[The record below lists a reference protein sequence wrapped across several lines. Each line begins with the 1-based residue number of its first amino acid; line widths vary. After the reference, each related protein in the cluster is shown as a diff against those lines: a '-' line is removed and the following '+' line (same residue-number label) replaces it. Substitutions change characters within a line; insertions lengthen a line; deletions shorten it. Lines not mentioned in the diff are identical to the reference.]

1 MLKKISFKGV
11 IIGAVVDV
19 VGTNIWLFGV
29 VGYLIIKHQLYALPP
44 GEQMGELY
52 RLYDDPAMK
61 VLNTIV
67 GVGFS
72 IIGGY
77 LAARI
82 AGHHERLNG
91 ALSSFLCGGP
101 FAIHDRIALDW
112 LGDRRTRGKSTPWS
126 SWRVFKT
133 TADAKLI
140 WIMVGP
146 AKRRGHTK

>member
-19 VGTNIWLFGV
+19 VGTNIWVFAV

-44 GEQMGELY
+44 SERTGELY
-52 RLYDDPAMK
+52 RLYGDPATK
-61 VLNTIV
+61 ALNTIV

-82 AGHHERLNG
+82 AGQHERLNG
-91 ALSSFLCGGP
+91 ALSSFLCVAFSLFTIGSLSIGWVIEGVVGSPILGLLGGYL
-101 FAIHDRIALDW
+101 RLW
-112 LGDRRTRGKSTPWS
+112 QTRN
-126 SWRVFKT
+126 
-133 TADAKLI
+133 
-140 WIMVGP
+140 
-146 AKRRGHTK
+146 

>member
-19 VGTNIWLFGV
+19 VGTNIWLLGV

-52 RLYDDPAMK
+52 RLYGDPAIK
-61 VLNTIV
+61 VLNIIV

-77 LAARI
+77 LGGSNSPSSRAAERSVFVVFYAWPFPYSRSDRSLL
-82 AGHHERLNG
+82 AG
-91 ALSSFLCGGP
+91 
-101 FAIHDRIALDW
+101 
-112 LGDRRTRGKSTPWS
+112 
-126 SWRVFKT
+126 
-133 TADAKLI
+133 
-140 WIMVGP
+140 
-146 AKRRGHTK
+146 

>member
-1 MLKKISFKGV
+1 MLKNISFKGA
-11 IIGAVVDV
+11 ITGAVVDV

-44 GEQMGELY
+44 GEQVNELY
-52 RLYDDPAMK
+52 RLYGDPTIKA
-61 VLNTIV
+61 LNTIV

-91 ALSSFLCGGP
+91 ALSSFLCVALSLFTIGSFSISWVIGVAGSPILGLLGGYL
-101 FAIHDRIALDW
+101 RLW
-112 LGDRRTRGKSTPWS
+112 QRRN
-126 SWRVFKT
+126 
-133 TADAKLI
+133 
-140 WIMVGP
+140 
-146 AKRRGHTK
+146 

>member
-19 VGTNIWLFGV
+19 VGTNIWLFAV
-29 VGYLIIKHQLYALPP
+29 VGYLIVKHQLYALPP
-44 GEQMGELY
+44 DVRTGELY
-52 RLYDDPAMK
+52 RLYGDPAIK
-61 VLNTIV
+61 ALNIIV

-91 ALSSFLCGGP
+91 ALSSFLCVALSLFTIRSLSIGWVIEGLVGSPILGLLGGYL
-101 FAIHDRIALDW
+101 RVW
-112 LGDRRTRGKSTPWS
+112 QRRN
-126 SWRVFKT
+126 
-133 TADAKLI
+133 
-140 WIMVGP
+140 
-146 AKRRGHTK
+146 

>member
-11 IIGAVVDV
+11 IVGAIVDV
-19 VGTNIWLFGV
+19 VGTNIWLFAV
-29 VGYLIIKHQLYALPP
+29 VGYLIIKNQLYALPP

-52 RLYDDPAMK
+52 RLYGDPAIK
-61 VLNTIV
+61 VSNIIV

-91 ALSSFLCGGP
+91 ALSSFLCVALSLFTIRSLSIGWVIEGLVGSPLLGLLGGYL
-101 FAIHDRIALDW
+101 RLW
-112 LGDRRTRGKSTPWS
+112 QTRN
-126 SWRVFKT
+126 
-133 TADAKLI
+133 
-140 WIMVGP
+140 
-146 AKRRGHTK
+146 

>member
-52 RLYDDPAMK
+52 RLYGDPAIK

-77 LAARI
+77 RSSRAA
-82 AGHHERLNG
+82 ERR
-91 ALSSFLCGGP
+91 AFVVFMRGP
-101 FAIHDRIALDW
+101 FPIHDRIALDW

-126 SWRVFKT
+126 SWREFKT

-140 WIMVGP
+140 WVTVLP
-146 AKRRGHTK
+146 AKRRDIPR